1 MFRVLVKMNNR
12 YYLLFWQVYNSES
25 YRHMAER
32 ELETIL
38 LILCTLWLAKDQI
51 IFVPNGLVIRIH
63 SLKIDRENCYS
74 PEGNILKERTLV
86 MLLRTHKLTECL
98 IINST
103 TRSLVTTSV
112 IHGCGWKF
120 SMKSTR
126 VGIIRK
132 IPTIS

>member
-1 MFRVLVKMNNR
+1 MFRALVKMNNR

-51 IFVPNGLVIRIH
+51 IFVPNGLVITIH
-63 SLKIDRENCYS
+63 SLKIDRENCCS

-86 MLLRTHKLTECL
+86 ILLRTHKLTECL

-103 TRSLVTTSV
+103 PHAAQWQHQSFMDV
-112 IHGCGWKF
+112 
-120 SMKSTR
+120 
-126 VGIIRK
+126 VGNS
-132 IPTIS
+132 PWCQPVLG